1 MGTIMSDPEQGRF
14 LWVQELKDQ
23 LKNARVQHRGHTH
36 DSEELLKIHTDLVTF
51 HGDVVLM
58 ESYSALNYMGKAG
71 NQILFGF
78 SVSTQQVLYPTHC
91 SQLSCNILVNPTS
104 LGRAVML
111 VPL

>member
-1 MGTIMSDPEQGRF
+1 
-14 LWVQELKDQ
+14 VQELKDQ

-91 SQLSCNILVNPTS
+91 SQLSCNLLVNPTA